1 MYQTVAIGCDWGTSS
16 LRAYRLGSDG
26 AVLERRETA
35 RGIMAVEAGGFEAA
49 FEDSVGDWLDA
60 AAGAPVVLS
69 GMIGSRQGW
78 REAPYLACPADIA
91 GLAAALLPV
100 DLARGRR
107 IWIAPGLSHRDSGGT
122 PDVMRGEEV
131 QILGAQEAIGD
142 APALVCLPGTH
153 SKWARVRDGQVLGFS
168 THMTGEVFEAVRG
181 HTILGRMIDAEAWD
195 EPAFLD
201 GLVRGRAPGGL
212 LGHLFGVRAKGLFG
226 ELDDRTA
233 GSYLSGLMIGHEL
246 DAALGAENADTE
258 IEGGTAGEICLI
270 GAGRL
275 VELYAIALTHLGRDC
290 RILPADVVAVGHLRL
305 ARALIDGM
313 A

>member
-1 MYQTVAIGCDWGTSS
+1 
-16 LRAYRLGSDG
+16 
-26 AVLERRETA
+26 
-35 RGIMAVEAGGFEAA
+35 
-49 FEDSVGDWLDA
+49 
-60 AAGAPVVLS
+60 
-69 GMIGSRQGW
+69 
-78 REAPYLACPADIA
+78 
-91 GLAAALLPV
+91 
-100 DLARGRR
+100 
-107 IWIAPGLSHRDSGGT
+107 
-122 PDVMRGEEV
+122 
-131 QILGAQEAIGD
+131 
-142 APALVCLPGTH
+142 
-153 SKWARVRDGQVLGFS
+153 
-168 THMTGEVFEAVRG
+168 
-181 HTILGRMIDAEAWD
+181 MIDAEAWD